1 MLIAGGCLGW
11 KILEVVEVVGES
23 WQGRQDSNL
32 QLSVLETDALPI
44 ELLPFY
50 VYSLCS

>member
-1 MLIAGGCLGW
+1 MFGGFV
-11 KILEVVEVVGES
+11 VVEKS

-44 ELLPFY
+44 ELLPCD
-50 VYSLCS
+50 VY